1 MVVVVVGRPDQLKL
15 SKKQQQKITK
25 KELNLKSQHIN
36 KEKYTKKKKKYD
48 KGGKWR
54 SSPVLNSIQLFQSQ
68 RCRLRGGTNEIM
80 KRDIMIIV

>member
-36 KEKYTKKKKKYD
+36 KEKYTKK
-48 KGGKWR
+48 
-54 SSPVLNSIQLFQSQ
+54 
-68 RCRLRGGTNEIM
+68 EE
-80 KRDIMIIV
+80 KR